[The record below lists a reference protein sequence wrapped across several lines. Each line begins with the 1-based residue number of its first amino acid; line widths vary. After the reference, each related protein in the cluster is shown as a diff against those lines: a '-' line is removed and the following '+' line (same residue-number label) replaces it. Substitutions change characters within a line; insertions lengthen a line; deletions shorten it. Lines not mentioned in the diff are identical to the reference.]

1 MRDVF
6 IGNLREAYQV
16 SMPGEPYQ
24 GGYPDFMRYGD
35 LNESCSTPGPSRESM
50 LEDLSYYWTQYAKD
64 ILVEDDPIIATFFLK
79 KILASNYF
87 LLIGYIGALLS
98 ELDYG
103 VAQRNRPISRLQI
116 EWVEERWKELQAWTR
131 QCSKYCESL
140 EETMYSFGIPM
151 ESEPSKSWEI
161 GDKDFYIIQRKLLS
175 MSKRCNDLLASF
187 TGLAGILGN
196 RRVLKEAN
204 RSLHEA
210 KSVKTLTFLGM
221 LFLPLSLASGLLSM
235 SGDYSPG
242 GSQFWIYFA
251 IAIPLI
257 LCVFGA
263 VFLVKM
269 GYGVDGEWS
278 RKQWKNSLAGFMTGN
293 KEMMH
298 L

>member
-1 MRDVF
+1 
-6 IGNLREAYQV
+6 
-16 SMPGEPYQ
+16 
-24 GGYPDFMRYGD
+24 MRYND
-35 LNESCSTPGPSRESM
+35 LNDSRSTPGPSRESM
-50 LEDLSYYWTQYAKD
+50 LEDLSYYWTHHAKD
-64 ILVEDDPIIATFFLK
+64 LFVEDNPIIAIFFLK
-79 KILASNYF
+79 KIIASNYF

-98 ELDYG
+98 ELDYNISR
-103 VAQRNRPISRLQI
+103 RNRAISRFQI
-116 EWVEERWKELQAWTR
+116 EWVEERWKDLQAWSR
-131 QCSKYCESL
+131 QCSKYCESV
-140 EETMYSFGIPM
+140 EETMYSFEIPM
-151 ESEPSKSWEI
+151 ESELSKSWKI
-161 GDKDFYIIQRKLLS
+161 GDKDFIIIQRRLLS
-175 MSKRCNDLLASF
+175 MSRRCNDLLASF

-257 LCVFGA
+257 LCVFGV
-263 VFLVKM
+263 VFLIRM

-278 RKQWKNSLAGFMTGN
+278 HKQWKNSLAGFMKCNEET
-293 KEMMH
+293 MC

>member
-1 MRDVF
+1 
-6 IGNLREAYQV
+6 
-16 SMPGEPYQ
+16 
-24 GGYPDFMRYGD
+24 
-35 LNESCSTPGPSRESM
+35 M

-79 KILASNYF
+79 KIIASNYL

-98 ELDYG
+98 ELDYD
-103 VAQRNRPISRLQI
+103 VSRRDRPISRLQI
-116 EWVEERWKELQAWTR
+116 EWVEERWKDLQAWTR
-131 QCSKYCESL
+131 QCSKYCESV
-140 EETMYSFGIPM
+140 EETMYSFEIPT
-151 ESEPSKSWEI
+151 ESEVSKSWET
-161 GDKDFYIIQRKLLS
+161 GGNDFYIIQRKLLS
-175 MSKRCNDLLASF
+175 MSNRSNDLLASF

-196 RRVLKEAN
+196 RKALKEAN

-235 SGDYSPG
+235 SGDYLPG
-242 GSQFWIYFA
+242 ASQFWIYFA

-257 LCVFGA
+257 LCVFGV

-278 RKQWKNSLAGFMTGN
+278 LRHWKNSVAAFMKSN

-298 L
+298 V

>member
-6 IGNLREAYQV
+6 IGNLQEAFQV

-24 GGYPDFMRYGD
+24 GGYPDSMRYSD
-35 LNESCSTPGPSRESM
+35 LNESCSAPGPSRKSM

-103 VAQRNRPISRLQI
+103 VAQRYRPISRLQI
-116 EWVEERWKELQAWTR
+116 EWVEERWEELQAWTR

-140 EETMYSFGIPM
+140 EETMYSFEIPT
-151 ESEPSKSWEI
+151 ESELSKSWEP

-187 TGLAGILGN
+187 TGLAGILGD

-278 RKQWKNSLAGFMTGN
+278 RKQWK
-293 KEMMH
+293 
-298 L
+298 